1 MLFTASGMQY
11 FHVFNISLCGMEP
24 VRCANNIT
32 FQQDSA
38 ISGTEP
44 KSVIEITEILI
55 FSTWIKSC
63 NLICRSKR

>member
-24 VRCANNIT
+24 VKCANNIT
-32 FQQDSA
+32 TYGQDGG

-44 KSVIEITEILI
+44 KSV
-55 FSTWIKSC
+55 
-63 NLICRSKR
+63 